1 MNRTLQA
8 KFHGEMLALYDHCAR
23 IGFRPVLFRR
33 LVILKGGVEAA
44 RELVFKPG
52 TTGLERLI
60 EAKKTDLS
68 MEAAMTSAQYRCL
81 FSPLEIKEAAKRLEG
96 IATRERSRG
105 RLTATASPRSKQDA
119 ANQHAAKQD
128 AAKQD
133 VQEPL

>member
-1 MNRTLQA
+1 MSKTLQA

-60 EAKKTDLS
+60 EAKKTELS
-68 MEAAMTSAQYRCL
+68 MEAAMTRPEYRVL
-81 FSPLEIKEAAKRLEG
+81 FTPLEIKEAAKRLEG
-96 IATRERSRG
+96 SATRERSRG
-105 RLTATASPRSKQDA
+105 RLTATVTNTKQA
-119 ANQHAAKQD
+119 
-128 AAKQD
+128 
-133 VQEPL
+133 

>member
-1 MNRTLQA
+1 MAMTRWGNDMTKALQA

-33 LVILKGGVEAA
+33 LVVLKGGVEAA

-60 EAKKTDLS
+60 EAGKTELS
-68 MEAAMTSAQYRCL
+68 MEAAMTRPDYRVL
-81 FSPLEIKEAAKRLEG
+81 FTPLEIKEAAKRLEG

-105 RLTATASPRSKQDA
+105 RLTATVTHTKQA
-119 ANQHAAKQD
+119 
-128 AAKQD
+128 
-133 VQEPL
+133 

>member
-1 MNRTLQA
+1 MTKALQA

-33 LVILKGGVEAA
+33 LVVLKGGVEAA

-60 EAKKTDLS
+60 EAGKTELS
-68 MEAAMTSAQYRCL
+68 MEAAMTRPDYRVL
-81 FSPLEIKEAAKRLEG
+81 FMPLEIKEAAKRLEG

-105 RLTATASPRSKQDA
+105 RLTATVTHTKQA
-119 ANQHAAKQD
+119 
-128 AAKQD
+128 
-133 VQEPL
+133 

>member
-1 MNRTLQA
+1 MSETLQA

-60 EAKKTDLS
+60 EARKAEFS
-68 MEAAMTSAQYRCL
+68 IEAAMTRPEYRTL
-81 FSPLEIKEAAKRLEG
+81 FSPLEIKQAAKRLEG
-96 IATRERSRG
+96 GATRERSRG
-105 RLTATASPRSKQDA
+105 RLTATITNTKQA
-119 ANQHAAKQD
+119 
-128 AAKQD
+128 
-133 VQEPL
+133 

>member
-1 MNRTLQA
+1 MSKTLQA

-60 EAKKTDLS
+60 EAGKTELS
-68 MEAAMTSAQYRCL
+68 MEAAMTRQEYRGL
-81 FSPLEIKEAAKRLEG
+81 FAPLEIKEAAKRLEG
-96 IATRERSRG
+96 GAMRERSRG
-105 RLTATASPRSKQDA
+105 RLTATITRRVKDDA
-119 ANQHAAKQD
+119 QGA
-128 AAKQD
+128 
-133 VQEPL
+133 L

>member
-1 MNRTLQA
+1 MSKTLQA

-60 EAKKTDLS
+60 EAKKTELS
-68 MEAAMTSAQYRCL
+68 MEAAMTRPEYRVL
-81 FSPLEIKEAAKRLEG
+81 FTPLEIKEAAKRLEG
-96 IATRERSRG
+96 NATRERSRG
-105 RLTATASPRSKQDA
+105 RLTATVTNTKQA
-119 ANQHAAKQD
+119 
-128 AAKQD
+128 
-133 VQEPL
+133 